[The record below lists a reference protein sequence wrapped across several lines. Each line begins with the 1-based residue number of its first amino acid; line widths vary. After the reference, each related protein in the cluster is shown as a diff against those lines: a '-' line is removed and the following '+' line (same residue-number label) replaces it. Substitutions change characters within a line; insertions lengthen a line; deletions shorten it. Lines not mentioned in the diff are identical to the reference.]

1 MLVKLSTTVLVAVAA
16 GLCLAAPALD
26 DHDLSLRE
34 AKESPIES
42 YPKCGAPI
50 CLRDEAHVGILSEEE
65 VALVNRAADHTLAEV
80 KRDVTVSEESSK
92 RDVLS
97 NQVFQGTAIDCQK
110 RLKCPPGGHPEKIN
124 NRCLCRPNKK
134 RDVQVGQTSEVFQG
148 TAIDCQKRL
157 KCPPGGH
164 PEKINNRCLCRP
176 NKLKLERD
184 DDSASLEERTDVDP
198 VTPGT
203 AKCASVL
210 KCPANQHAVDIGKDG
225 SKCQCFDN
233 PTSDDPP
240 RTSCAIVARCP
251 DGQHIVDTAGDGSAC
266 GCFLYVPPLGP
277 GKTNCTSIVR
287 CPKAQHPVDIAG
299 DGSKCECY
307 DNPPT
312 SARPPRTNCAQ
323 LASCP
328 DNQHIVDIAGDG
340 SACKCFPN
348 IDPDVKDCA
357 AIAKCPG
364 GQQAVFD
371 NEAGQCQCV
380 AQSIKLDCA
389 SIAKCAGGK
398 HPVSYNGGC
407 ICAA

>member
-16 GLCLAAPALD
+16 GLCLAAPAQD

-34 AKESPIES
+34 AKKSPIES

-50 CLRDEAHVGILSEEE
+50 CLRDGAHNGFLSEEE
-65 VALVNRAADHTLAEV
+65 VALVNRAADHTPAEV

-92 RDVLS
+92 RDV
-97 NQVFQGTAIDCQK
+97 QVFQGTAIDCQK
-110 RLKCPPGGHPEKIN
+110 RL
-124 NRCLCRPNKK
+124 R
-134 RDVQVGQTSEVFQG
+134 
-148 TAIDCQKRL
+148 
-157 KCPPGGH
+157 CPPGGH

-203 AKCASVL
+203 VKCASVT

-240 RTSCAIVARCP
+240 RTSCALVARCP

-266 GCFLYVPPLGP
+266 GCFLYVPPTGP
-277 GKTNCTSIVR
+277 GKTNCTSIVQ

-299 DGSKCECY
+299 DGSQCECY

-312 SARPPRTNCAQ
+312 SGRPPRTNCAQ

-348 IDPDVKDCA
+348 IDAGVKDCA

-364 GQQAVFD
+364 EQHAIWD
-371 NEAGQCQCV
+371 DEAGQCQCV
-380 AQSIKLDCA
+380 ADEGTQPDCATVAKCPGGQRAVFDDEAGQCQCLADEGTQPDCA
-389 SIAKCAGGK
+389 SIAKCAGGA